1 MPSAGISFANS
12 VLEQPNA
19 AVVSDRARLEVPMK
33 PKRLILVAGI
43 TAALTCSALG
53 QQDDKLGKLSFPTS
67 CDPKVQAEFERGVA
81 MIHSYWFLIARRTF
95 EGVLREDPNCA
106 MAYWGIALDLLNN
119 SLAVVPPRADAEA
132 AWAALEKARAV
143 GAKTQRE
150 RDWIE
155 ALSAYFRDHDKL
167 PVNVRLAAYNNAME
181 QLAQRY
187 TDDYEAQA
195 FYALTLQASA
205 SPSDTTYANQLKSVA
220 ILEKLYD
227 QNPQHPGVT
236 HFIIHAYDYHP
247 LAEKGIPAARRYA
260 TIAPAVP
267 HARHMPSHIYS
278 MVGLWEESIASNASA
293 LAIQPDYYHAADF
306 SVYAHLQLA
315 QDAKAK
321 ALMEKSIAT
330 ADRGDRPVTFV
341 NFTAKNAMSA
351 RYVLE
356 RSDWAGAAAL
366 PFTSSQYPQP
376 DSLIRFTR
384 GLGMART
391 GDLAG
396 AKAEIEAIKA
406 LRAALEKSNQSYWAD
421 RSEEQM
427 LAISAW
433 IALKEGA
440 PDQALR
446 FMRAAADGEDG
457 SVKHVAMENRLYPLR
472 ELFAELLLETGQ
484 PAAALSEFE
493 AALKQT
499 PNRYRAFLGIARA
512 ANAAGDR
519 QKASE
524 YYGKLVDLAKNADT
538 ERQEIREA
546 KNFLAQR

>member
-1 MPSAGISFANS
+1 
-12 VLEQPNA
+12 
-19 AVVSDRARLEVPMK
+19 MK
-33 PKRLILVAGI
+33 PKCLMLVAGL
-43 TAALTCSALG
+43 TAALSCSAFG
-53 QQDDKLGKLSFPTS
+53 QQDEKLGKLSFPTS
-67 CDPKVQAEFERGVA
+67 CDPKVQADFERGVA

-95 EGVLREDPNCA
+95 EGVLREDPSCA
-106 MAYWGIALDLLNN
+106 IAYWGIALDLLNN

-187 TDDYEAQA
+187 PDDYEVQA

-260 TIAPAVP
+260 SIAPAVP

-293 LAIQPDYYHAADF
+293 IEIQPDYYHAADF

-321 ALMEKSIAT
+321 ALMDKSIAT

-351 RYVLE
+351 RYFLD
-356 RSDWAGAAAL
+356 RADWAGAAAL

-421 RSEEQM
+421 RSEEQI

-433 IALKEGA
+433 VALKEGA

-472 ELFAELLLETGQ
+472 ELFAELLLEMGQ

-493 AALKQT
+493 TALKQT
-499 PNRYRAFLGIARA
+499 PNRYRTFLGIARA
-512 ANAAGDR
+512 ANGAGDR

-538 ERQEIREA
+538 ERQETQEA

>member
-1 MPSAGISFANS
+1 
-12 VLEQPNA
+12 
-19 AVVSDRARLEVPMK
+19 MK
-33 PKRLILVAGI
+33 LKYLILVAGI
-43 TAALTCSALG
+43 TAALSCGAFA
-53 QQDDKLGKLSFPTS
+53 QQDAKLGKLSFPTS

-81 MIHSYWFLIARRTF
+81 MIHSYWFIYARRTF
-95 EGVLREDPNCA
+95 EGVLQQDPSCA
-106 MAYWGIALDLLNN
+106 IAYWGIALDYLGN
-119 SLAVVPPRADAEA
+119 SLATTPTRAEA
-132 AWAALEKARAV
+132 EAGWAALEKAHAV

-155 ALSAYFRDHDKL
+155 ALSAYYRDHDKT
-167 PVNVRLAAYNNAME
+167 PVNARLATYNQAME

-187 TDDYEAQA
+187 PDDYEAQV

-205 SPSDTTYANQLKSVA
+205 PPADTTHANQRKSAA

-236 HFIIHAYDYHP
+236 HFLIHAYDYHP
-247 LAEKGIPAARRYA
+247 LAQQGITAARRYA
-260 TIAPAVP
+260 GIAPAVP

-293 LAIQPDYYHAADF
+293 MEIQPDYYHAADF
-306 SVYAHLQLA
+306 AVYAHLQLA
-315 QDAKAK
+315 Q
-321 ALMEKSIAT
+321 ALTEKSLAT
-330 ADRGDRPVTFV
+330 ADRGDRPINFV

-356 RSDWAGAAAL
+356 RADWVGAAAL
-366 PFTSSQYPQP
+366 PFTSTQYPQP

-384 GLGMART
+384 GLGMARS
-391 GDLAG
+391 GDLVG
-396 AKAEIEAIKA
+396 ARAEIESIKA

-421 RSEEQM
+421 RSEEQI

-440 PDQALR
+440 RDQAVKL
-446 FMRAAADGEDG
+446 MRAAADGEDG

-472 ELFAELLLETGQ
+472 ELHAELLLEMGQ
-484 PAAALSEFE
+484 PAAALHEFE
-493 AALKQT
+493 TSLEQT
-499 PNRYRAFLGIARA
+499 PNRYRTFLGIARA

-524 YYGKLVDLAKNADT
+524 YYGKLVNLAKSADT
-538 ERQEIREA
+538 ERPETQEA
-546 KNFLAQR
+546 KAFLATKQ

>member
-1 MPSAGISFANS
+1 M
-12 VLEQPNA
+12 Q
-19 AVVSDRARLEVPMK
+19 
-33 PKRLILVAGI
+33 
-43 TAALTCSALG
+43 T
-53 QQDDKLGKLSFPTS
+53 
-67 CDPKVQAEFERGVA
+67 
-81 MIHSYWFLIARRTF
+81 
-95 EGVLREDPNCA
+95 
-106 MAYWGIALDLLNN
+106 
-119 SLAVVPPRADAEA
+119 DAEA
-132 AWAALEKARAV
+132 AWAALEKAREI

-155 ALSAYFRDHDKL
+155 ALSAYYRDHDKI
-167 PVNVRLAAYNNAME
+167 PVNARLVAYNNAME
-181 QLAQRY
+181 QLTQRY
-187 TDDYEAQA
+187 PDDYEAQV

-205 SPSDTTYANQLKSVA
+205 SPADTTYANQIKSAA

-236 HFIIHAYDYHP
+236 HFLIHAYDYHP

-260 TIAPAVP
+260 GIAPAVP

-293 LAIQPDYYHAADF
+293 IEIQPDYYHAADF

-321 ALMEKSIAT
+321 ALTDKSIAT

-356 RSDWAGAAAL
+356 RADWAGAAAL
-366 PFTSSQYPQP
+366 AFTPSQYPQP

-391 GDLAG
+391 ADLSG

-406 LRAALEKSNQSYWAD
+406 LRAALDKSNQAYWAD

-433 IALKEGA
+433 VALKEGA
-440 PDQALR
+440 RDQALR

-472 ELFAELLLETGQ
+472 ELYAELLLETGE
-484 PAAALSEFE
+484 PAGALSEFE
-493 AALKQT
+493 TALKQT
-499 PNRYRAFLGIARA
+499 PNRYRTILGIARA

-524 YYGKLVDLAKNADT
+524 YYDKVVELAKNADT
-538 ERQEIREA
+538 ERPETREA
-546 KNFLAQR
+546 RQFLAPR